1 MSIGNFLLFIKFVLI
16 ITLSAP
22 FLIRKSTSLIE
33 LIPPPIEIGTKQF
46 FNKFGTDL
54 RFSLF
59 LVIFNKTISSIP
71 QL

>member
-46 FNKFGTDL
+46 LINL
-54 RFSLF
+54 EL
-59 LVIFNKTISSIP
+59 I
-71 QL
+71 